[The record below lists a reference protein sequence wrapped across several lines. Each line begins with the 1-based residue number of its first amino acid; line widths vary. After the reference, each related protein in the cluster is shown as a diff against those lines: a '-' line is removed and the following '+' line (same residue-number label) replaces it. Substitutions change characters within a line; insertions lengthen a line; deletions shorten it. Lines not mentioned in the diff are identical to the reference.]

1 MTSPAAPW
9 RLERLSAT
17 ARETAEIASLGAGL
31 SLSAWLAQVIGET
44 CTAEG
49 ITTQVEAPTVIAFAP
64 ERSREPDIPN
74 SPRPAPMIAA
84 AVVEP
89 LVPRQQPN
97 PSANMIAI
105 AAMAPANLG
114 TRSDNDAPEALV
126 TDIAK
131 RGVRQALLVRR
142 AANGSERF
150 EIICGHRRWRAA
162 QRIGL
167 ARVPA
172 TIADHDD
179 AQAILTSLGEN
190 MSLGDLSALDEAQ
203 TYLRLLTR
211 YAVDIVAITQAS
223 GRDRQQV
230 VRAVRLLGL
239 PLPVRQLISSGRL
252 SSEHAYVLLDA
263 ANPESLAE
271 AITGEQLSVEA
282 ARQRLG
288 GGARGEARP

>member
-1 MTSPAAPW
+1 MTSTAAPW

-44 CTAEG
+44 CAAEG
-49 ITTQVEAPTVIAFAP
+49 ITAHAETPTVIAFAP
-64 ERSREPDIPN
+64 ERSREPDAP
-74 SPRPAPMIAA
+74 SPPRYAPTAPAI
-84 AVVEP
+84 VEP

-97 PSANMIAI
+97 PSANMIAV
-105 AAMAPANLG
+105 AAMGPANLG
-114 TRSDNDAPEALV
+114 TRSDSDAPEALV

-167 ARVPA
+167 ARVPV
-172 TIADHDD
+172 TIAELND
-179 AQAILTSLGEN
+179 AQAVLASLGEN
-190 MSLGDLSALDEAQ
+190 IALGDLSALDEAQ

-211 YAVDIVAITQAS
+211 CAVDVAAIAQAS
-223 GRDRQQV
+223 GRDRQHV

-263 ANPESLAE
+263 ANPEALAE

-282 ARQRLG
+282 ARQRLSAG
-288 GGARGEARP
+288 TRGEARP